1 MTGPASRAHEG
12 PARSDVHAVVIEHLS
27 EHFRIALERPPTLKD
42 RLATLRRARYEPF
55 TALKD
60 VDLKIRHGE
69 SVAFI
74 GHNGSGKSTLL
85 KCIAGILPADEGSV
99 TVNGRIATLL
109 ELGAGFAPELSGREN
124 VYLNGSILG
133 LSRAEVSERFD
144 AIVDF
149 AGVRDFIDTP
159 VRNYSSGMYV
169 RLGFAIAVHV
179 DPEILLVDEVLAVGD
194 ADFQERSLARMRSF
208 GQRGKTVVLVSH
220 DLETVQQICERG
232 VVLDHG
238 RVVFDGP
245 TDEAAEYYLD
255 LVHGER
261 TLPEE
266 PEEDEEPETPLRTG
280 DRRFR
285 IRRAALYIDGVD
297 VGAPRISTTDVGR
310 GGRDED
316 AERAAAGGAEVA
328 GDRAA
333 GTGAVEG
340 QEDDGTPS
348 APVPSL
354 RSGTEAQVQLVIESG
369 ADVSD
374 ASLSV
379 GVAVRRPDM
388 QLYVYE
394 TRTAWRGIYLPPP
407 APGAALTVTFT
418 LDLAVLTGSYVV
430 DLLVADA
437 RTGGLHDR
445 WQGALVFGVDA
456 PVHEFGV
463 ADLHGRIGIWNPDG
477 VYPDDIHAPPPER
490 GGPRRHA
497 LREGSPSRGYEV
509 GVLRLDT
516 EGRPAGEAAPDG
528 RPVGEA
534 VPEDR
539 PVGEAAPDDQPV
551 GEAVPA
557 SHDEAPAG
565 SAA

>member
-1 MTGPASRAHEG
+1 MADGPRFRAHEG
-12 PARSDVHAVVIEHLS
+12 PARADVHAVVVEHLS
-27 EHFRIALERPPTLKD
+27 EHFRIPLERPPTLKD

-133 LSRAEVSERFD
+133 LSRAEVNERFD

-220 DLETVQQICERG
+220 DLETVQALCERG

-266 PEEDEEPETPLRTG
+266 PDEEEEPETPLRTG
-280 DRRFR
+280 DRQFR
-285 IRRAALYIDGVD
+285 IRRAVLYVDGVD
-297 VGAPRISTTDVGR
+297 AGAPEISATDVGR
-310 GGRDED
+310 GGRDEES
-316 AERAAAGGAEVA
+316 ERAAAAGGGADQAESGDEPA
-328 GDRAA
+328 G
-333 GTGAVEG
+333 
-340 QEDDGTPS
+340 
-348 APVPSL
+348 APVPQL
-354 RSGTEAQVQLVIESG
+354 RPGTEAQVQLVVENG
-369 ADVSD
+369 AAVAE

-394 TRTAWRGIYLPPP
+394 TRTAWRGIYLAPP
-407 APGAALTVTFT
+407 APGAALTVTFS
-418 LDLAVLTGSYVV
+418 LDLTVLTGSYVV

-437 RTGGLHDR
+437 RTGGIHDR

-490 GGPRRHA
+490 GGPNRHV
-497 LREGSPSRGYEV
+497 LREDSPTKGYEA
-509 GVLRLDT
+509 GVVRLDS
-516 EGRPAGEAAPDG
+516 EGRRVGDGAPAG
-528 RPVGEA
+528 
-534 VPEDR
+534 
-539 PVGEAAPDDQPV
+539 
-551 GEAVPA
+551 
-557 SHDEAPAG
+557 HDEARTG

>member
-1 MTGPASRAHEG
+1 MANGPRFRAHEG
-12 PARSDVHAVVIEHLS
+12 PTRADVHAVVVEHLS
-27 EHFRIALERPPTLKD
+27 EHFRIPVDRPPTLKE
-42 RLATLRRARYEPF
+42 RLATLRRARYERF
-55 TALKD
+55 TALSD
-60 VDLKIRHGE
+60 IDLKIRHGE

-109 ELGAGFAPELSGREN
+109 ELGAGFSPELSGREN

-133 LSRAEVSERFD
+133 LSRAEVDERFD
-144 AIVDF
+144 SIVAF

-220 DLETVQQICERG
+220 DLTTVQAICERG
-232 VVLDHG
+232 IVLDHG

-245 TDEAAEYYLD
+245 TDEAAEYYLE
-255 LVHGER
+255 LVHGTR
-261 TLPEE
+261 ALPEE
-266 PEEDEEPETPLRTG
+266 PEPEEDEPATIRRTG

-285 IRRAALYIDGVD
+285 IRRAALYVDGVD
-297 VGAPRISTTDVGR
+297 VGAPEIDDTDVGR
-310 GGRDED
+310 GGRDEE
-316 AERAAAGGAEVA
+316 AERAAA
-328 GDRAA
+328 DAA
-333 GTGAVEG
+333 DPATATTGAPDGEEG
-340 QEDDGTPS
+340 PTS

-354 RSGTEAQVQLVIESG
+354 QPGTEAQVQLVVENPAG
-369 ADVSD
+369 VRD

-379 GVAVRRPDM
+379 GIAVRRPDM

-407 APGAALTVTFT
+407 APGAALTVTFS
-418 LDLAVLTGSYVV
+418 LDLAVLTGSYVI
-430 DLLVADA
+430 DLLVSDA
-437 RTGGLHDR
+437 HTGGLHDR
-445 WQGALVFGVDA
+445 WQGALVLAVKA

-477 VYPDDIHAPPPER
+477 LYPDDIHAPPPER
-490 GGPRRHA
+490 GGPCSHA
-497 LREGSPSRGYEV
+497 LREGSPSKGYEV
-509 GVLRLDT
+509 GVVRLDATGSPVGEHAERT
-516 EGRPAGEAAPDG
+516 ERGTPRAGEAA
-528 RPVGEA
+528 
-534 VPEDR
+534 
-539 PVGEAAPDDQPV
+539 
-551 GEAVPA
+551 
-557 SHDEAPAG
+557 
-565 SAA
+565 